1 MRMTSRTTAA
11 VGAIALVALL
21 AACGGGS
28 SEAEQSPEPGALAST
43 GETVGVE
50 PLAVPSGSSEVTF
63 EGVTIAVPD
72 DWESTEREVD
82 GTTRVL
88 SVGAAGEERPAVNLT
103 VTTEDGVTDDGVD
116 AEAQTAATQLDATGL
131 VSDLE
136 GLPVQW
142 ASVPYAVAT
151 RGTLAVD
158 SGDRDLL
165 LITLRDEAGS
175 LVATIWAEAPEGEL
189 EGSAAYDVLRTLR
202 IA

>member
-28 SEAEQSPEPGALAST
+28 EVEQSPEPGALAST

-103 VTTEDGVTDDGVD
+103 VTTEDGVTDAGVD
-116 AEAQTAATQLDATGL
+116 ASAQTAAAQLDATGL

-142 ASVPYAVAT
+142 TSVPYAVAT

-175 LVATIWAEAPEGEL
+175 LVATIWAEAPQGEL